1 MTKVMVKVEVEEGT
15 WTWACAMAAQGKMVE
30 CERYARPDPAC
41 SMMIWSGPVDPFKYR
56 SSILRWRLYV
66 EAPQPITVPAGSFAW
81 AITVALNGKPV
92 RRPGKPYCTIRDDG
106 IRWGGTST
114 LEDLRATDWEIVE

>member
-1 MTKVMVKVEVEEGT
+1 MTKVMVEVEEGT

-56 SSILRWRLYV
+56 SSILRWRLHV
-66 EAPQPITVPAGSFAW
+66 EPPEPITVQPGTFAW
-81 AITVALNGKPV
+81 AVAHLVAG
-92 RRPGKPYCTIRDDG
+92 RTIASKTAACRLWRMYDDSDCFTF
-106 IRWGGTST
+106 TST
-114 LEDLRATDWEIVE
+114 FYNAPDWEVVK